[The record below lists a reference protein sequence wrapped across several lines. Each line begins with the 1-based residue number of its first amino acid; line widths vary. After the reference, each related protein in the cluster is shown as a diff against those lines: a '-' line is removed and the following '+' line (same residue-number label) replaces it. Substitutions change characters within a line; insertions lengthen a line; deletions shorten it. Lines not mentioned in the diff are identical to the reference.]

1 MINSCLAMCPIAI
14 VLTAYGIETLLLLVI
29 TFLLS
34 SLVATYLLFLPILV
48 RGNSNNGYNRNQ
60 KF

>member
-1 MINSCLAMCPIAI
+1 
-14 VLTAYGIETLLLLVI
+14 LVI

>member
-1 MINSCLAMCPIAI
+1 MINSCLAMCSIAI
-14 VLTAYGIETLLLLVI
+14 VLTAYGIETRLLLVI